1 LSTLWDIPTSSIGLE
16 RDETFFP
23 MPLGKQIKLLKTAT
37 EKAPA
42 DQLKNAAGYAFLQEQ
57 SELAGLMGMPY
68 TAE

>member
-1 LSTLWDIPTSSIGLE
+1 
-16 RDETFFP
+16 
-23 MPLGKQIKLLKTAT
+23 MPLWKQIKLLKTAT

-57 SELAGLMGMPY
+57 SELAGLLGMPY